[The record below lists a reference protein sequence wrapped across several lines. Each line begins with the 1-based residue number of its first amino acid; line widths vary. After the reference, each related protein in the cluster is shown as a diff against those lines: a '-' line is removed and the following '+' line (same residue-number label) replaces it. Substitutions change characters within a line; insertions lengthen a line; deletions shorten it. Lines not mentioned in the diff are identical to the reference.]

1 MKSFK
6 QISEEVLSEGDDRY
20 PADDMTMS
28 ELKIAVNAAQNI
40 LDMLED
46 GAMIQRWQISAIVK
60 ASDELASVCTNMR
73 ADVDAEMEDEEEW
86 LNGYEE
92 DEEPMYVGFEYPS
105 MYGEET
111 ELDENIGGL
120 FKNASEW
127 ESSAKAR
134 GLVVKSATHPSGEIT
149 KYQIAKDKQG
159 NNRGHFDHGT
169 KSGRLKEEVELDEAD
184 GTKRNRELLT
194 TGRISKDEF
203 DKRMGYGKYK
213 TKDNSKK
220 LDGPGGLYKNLV
232 KRLGEEADLDEQIK
246 GWKHAGSDLA
256 KMRAAKGKDV
266 KLVSLKKD
274 GAESKMH
281 DASKMFR
288 SEDEAQAHHDRVT
301 KLNPKSKIRHN
312 LYVDGK
318 HVKTLGE
325 EVELDEVNKSQLGK
339 HIGTVNGYHIHDLGA
354 NYPHKTKRFVAA
366 ANHYGWLSHTGGT
379 AKEVTDKAKE
389 LKTSTTPPTK
399 SQADMDHD
407 DWRDKQ
413 KQRISSGE
421 VRQAVMSKRAKNEE
435 TDYKV
440 SVDGL
445 PDMYV
450 KADSPSEVKT
460 NLRKIVKNPEMIRG
474 VERVAK
480 ATLQK
485 IFRDKAVGKEE

>member
-105 MYGEET
+105 MYGEE
-111 ELDENIGGL
+111 
-120 FKNASEW
+120 
-127 ESSAKAR
+127 
-134 GLVVKSATHPSGEIT
+134 
-149 KYQIAKDKQG
+149 
-159 NNRGHFDHGT
+159 
-169 KSGRLKEEVELDEAD
+169 VELDEAAD
-184 GTKRNRELLT
+184 GTKRNRELFA

-220 LDGPGGLYKNLV
+220 LDGPGGLYKNLA
-232 KRLGEEADLDEQIK
+232 KR
-246 GWKHAGSDLA
+246 
-256 KMRAAKGKDV
+256 
-266 KLVSLKKD
+266 
-274 GAESKMH
+274 
-281 DASKMFR
+281 
-288 SEDEAQAHHDRVT
+288 
-301 KLNPKSKIRHN
+301 
-312 LYVDGK
+312 
-318 HVKTLGE
+318 LGE

-389 LKTSTTPPTK
+389 LKTSTTPPAK

-460 NLRKIVKNPEMIRG
+460 NLRKVVKNPEMIRG